1 MQTQGDDFDRRS
13 RLISL
18 VYEVLRTM
26 ETPAEGAN
34 ETATCAALSRAFSEK
49 AIALANLDAAALK
62 TGPKPPRPKQR
73 T

>member
-1 MQTQGDDFDRRS
+1 MPTQGDDFDLRS

-18 VYEVLRTM
+18 VYEVLRTF
-26 ETPAEGAN
+26 ETPAEGAT

-49 AIALANLDAAALK
+49 AIALANLDAVALK
-62 TGPKPPRPKQR
+62 TGPKLPRPKER

>member
-1 MQTQGDDFDRRS
+1 MPTRGDDFDQRL

-26 ETPAEGAN
+26 EAPAEGAT

-62 TGPKPPRPKQR
+62 TGPKLPSPKQQ

>member
-1 MQTQGDDFDRRS
+1 MPTRGDDFDQRL

-26 ETPAEGAN
+26 EAPAEGAT

-62 TGPKPPRPKQR
+62 MGPELPRPKQR